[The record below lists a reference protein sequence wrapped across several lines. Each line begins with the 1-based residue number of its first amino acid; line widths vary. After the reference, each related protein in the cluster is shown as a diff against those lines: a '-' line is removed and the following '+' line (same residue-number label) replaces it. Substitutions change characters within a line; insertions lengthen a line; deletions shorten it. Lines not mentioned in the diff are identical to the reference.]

1 MAEYVVVLV
10 TVGSRKEGE
19 AMARALVEEKL
30 AACVN
35 ILGPVTSIF
44 SWKEKLC
51 KEREALLVI
60 KTRRALF
67 KTLATLIKAMHS
79 YEVPEIIALPIE
91 EGWPQYLRWI
101 AEETNMKN

>member
-1 MAEYVVVLV
+1 MARCCVVLV
-10 TVGSRKEGE
+10 TASSRKEGE
-19 AMARALVEEKL
+19 KIAGALVKEKL

-35 ILGPVTSIF
+35 IVSPVASIF
-44 SWKEKLC
+44 SWKGRLC

-67 KTLATLIKAMHS
+67 PRLATRVKALHS

-91 EGWPQYLRWI
+91 AGWPEYLKWV
-101 AEETNMKN
+101 AAGTKM